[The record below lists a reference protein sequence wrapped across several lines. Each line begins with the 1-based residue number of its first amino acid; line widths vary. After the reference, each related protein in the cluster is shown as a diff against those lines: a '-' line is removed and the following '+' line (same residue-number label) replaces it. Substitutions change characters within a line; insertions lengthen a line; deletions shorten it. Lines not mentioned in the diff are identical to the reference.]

1 MNLALFDF
9 DGTISSADSFLGFM
23 RTVYRGRFLRCC
35 ALLSPRICLFLLGF
49 YSNDKIK
56 ECFLERLFK
65 GVPLEQL
72 RLSAERFN
80 RESLSAMERP
90 AAIKRIDQH
99 RAAGDKIVVVSATP
113 RFILEQW
120 CRDRRLDLIATEVEL
135 DKKGRLTGRIDGKNC
150 RGPEKVCRIRAA
162 YDLNDF
168 DEIYAYGDTVSDL
181 PMLELAEEH
190 LRFYRPF
197 RV

>member
-1 MNLALFDF
+1 
-9 DGTISSADSFLGFM
+9 
-23 RTVYRGRFLRCC
+23 
-35 ALLSPRICLFLLGF
+35 
-49 YSNDKIK
+49 
-56 ECFLERLFK
+56 
-65 GVPLEQL
+65 
-72 RLSAERFN
+72 
-80 RESLSAMERP
+80 MERP

-197 RV
+197 RA